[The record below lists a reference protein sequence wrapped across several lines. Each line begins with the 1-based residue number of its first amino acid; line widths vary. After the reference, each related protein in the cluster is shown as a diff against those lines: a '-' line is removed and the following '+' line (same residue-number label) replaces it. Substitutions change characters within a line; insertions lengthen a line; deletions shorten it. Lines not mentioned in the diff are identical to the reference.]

1 MTAFYTKIYTDGSC
15 LGNPGP
21 AGIGIILICGDR
33 MRNISKPIGHGTNN
47 IAEIS
52 AVVMALQTLK
62 HRNQTEV
69 ELFTDS
75 ALVEG
80 LLVRGWKAKANLE
93 LVHLMRDLA
102 SDCKIIRVTRIGRN
116 SGNALNERCDELAKA
131 GAASN

>member
-1 MTAFYTKIYTDGSC
+1 MFQTQIYTDGSC

-21 AGIGIILICGDR
+21 AGIGVILICGDH
-33 MRNISKPIGHGTNN
+33 MKNISRPIGHGTNN

-75 ALVEG
+75 QLVEG

-93 LVHLMRDLA
+93 LVHLMKDLA
-102 SDCKIIRVTRIGRN
+102 SSCRSFRVTKVNRN
-116 SGNALNERCDELAKA
+116 GDNALNERCDELAKA

>member
-1 MTAFYTKIYTDGSC
+1 MFQIQIHTDGSC

-21 AGIGIILICGDR
+21 AGIGVIMICGDHKKE
-33 MRNISKPIGHGTNN
+33 ISKPIGHATNN

-52 AVVMALQTLK
+52 AVVMALQILK
-62 HRNQTEV
+62 HRNKTEV

-93 LVHLMRDLA
+93 LVGLMRDLA
-102 SDCKIIRVTRIGRN
+102 SRCHSFKVTKVNRN
-116 SGNALNERCDELAKA
+116 GGNALNERCDELAKH
-131 GAASN
+131 GAAKN

>member
-1 MTAFYTKIYTDGSC
+1 MFQIQIHTDGSC

-21 AGIGIILICGDR
+21 AGIGVIMICGDS
-33 MRNISKPIGHGTNN
+33 MKNISKSIGHATNN
-47 IAEIS
+47 IAELS

-75 ALVEG
+75 QLVEG
-80 LLVRGWKAKANLE
+80 LLVKGWKAKANLE
-93 LVHLMRDLA
+93 LVGLMRDLA
-102 SDCKIIRVTRIGRN
+102 KDCKAITVTKVNRN
-116 SGNALNERCDELAKA
+116 GGNALNERCDFLAKA

>member
-1 MTAFYTKIYTDGSC
+1 MFQTQIHTDGSC

-21 AGIGIILICGDR
+21 AGVGVILICGGHKKE
-33 MRNISKPIGHGTNN
+33 ISKPIGHGTNN
-47 IAEIS
+47 IAEVS
-52 AVVMALQTLK
+52 AVVTGLQALK
-62 HRNQTEV
+62 HRTQTEV

-102 SDCKIIRVTRIGRN
+102 KDCKAIKVTKVGRN
-116 SGNALNERCDELAKA
+116 SGNAMNERCDELAKA
-131 GAASN
+131 GAARN